1 MRRRRGER
9 GQTTIFIVG
18 LAVVL
23 LMTVAVVVDAS
34 AAFLR
39 RQGLDTLADGAA
51 LAGADAG
58 ASGRDVYVNGVDPE
72 RLELFADSARAGV
85 EDYLQRSGAHRR
97 FPGLTYVVRV
107 DPATRSVSVVVR
119 APLELPFTLPGLP
132 GRTMVGATGSAVV
145 VPEG

>member
-1 MRRRRGER
+1 MRRRGGER